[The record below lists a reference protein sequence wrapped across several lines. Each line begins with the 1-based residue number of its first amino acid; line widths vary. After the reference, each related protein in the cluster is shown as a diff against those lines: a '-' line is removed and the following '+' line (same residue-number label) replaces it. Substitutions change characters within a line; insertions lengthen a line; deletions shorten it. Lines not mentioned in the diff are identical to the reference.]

1 MSIIGEAIL
10 TASVELLVYKLASV
24 GIRLFPRQDQIR
36 ADLMKWKAMLLKIK
50 AVLADAEEKK
60 RTDEIVKLW
69 LGELQNLAFDVED
82 LLDEFQTEAFRRKLL
97 LGNGD
102 PAAAQDQPSSSR
114 TRTSEFRKLILTCST
129 TFTLQS
135 IQFDFALMSK
145 IKGINDRFQE
155 ILTEKDLLNLKESSA
170 GRSRKGRQ
178 RLPTTSL
185 VNEAKVFG
193 REAEKKE
200 IVELLLRDD
209 LRNDGEF
216 SVIPIIGMGG
226 LGKTT
231 LAQLVYN
238 DARVQGHFDLK
249 AWTCVSDDFDVIRLT
264 KTILRSITKQT
275 TDDSDLNLL
284 QEELKKKLSQKKF
297 LLVLDDVWNENYN
310 GWDRLRLPFEAG
322 APGSKIIVTA
332 RNQGVAAIM
341 GTAPAYQLKKL
352 SNDDCLSVF
361 AQHSLGTRD
370 FSSNKPLEEIGKKIV
385 IKCNGLPLAA
395 KTLGGLLRGKLDRS
409 DWEGVL
415 SCKIWDLPEERCDII
430 PALRVSYYYL
440 SAPLKQCFAYCSLF
454 PKDYEFEEEE
464 IILLWCASGFLDHKE
479 SGNPNE
485 DLGRK
490 FFQELRSRSFFQQ
503 SSNNKSRFVMHD
515 LVNDLAQ
522 WAAGDIYFTMEY
534 TSEVNKQ
541 QSFSKNLRHLSYIC
555 GKYDGVKRFEG
566 LYDIQHLRTFLRVM
580 QSNSSRGYLARSIL
594 PMLFKLQRLRVFSLH
609 GYQISELPDSISDLR
624 YLRYLNL
631 SRTGIITLPESVNT
645 LYNLHTLLL
654 EGCLRLKKLCAD
666 MGNLIKL
673 HHLNNSYTGS
683 LEEMPLGIGKL
694 TCLQTLCNFVVGK
707 DSGSGI
713 RELKLLTH
721 LRGTLNISKL
731 ENVKDIGDAKEAQLN
746 GKKNLKV
753 LRFRWTR
760 STDGLSSREAET
772 EKDVLDMLKPHENLE
787 QICIGGYGGKEFPT
801 WLGDSLFSNL
811 ATLDFQDCG
820 VCTTLPSVGQL
831 PSLKHLEVSGMSR
844 VKSLGSEFY
853 GNDSPIPFPC
863 LETLCFEDLQEWE
876 DWIPLRS
883 GQGVEGFPKLSELR
897 ISRCSKLQGTLPEC
911 LPALE
916 MLVIGGCEELSVSVT
931 SLPALCKLE
940 INGCKKVVWRS
951 ATDHLGSQNS
961 VVCRDASNQVFL
973 AGPLK
978 PRLPK
983 LEKLGINNIK
993 NETYIWKSHNELLQ
1007 DICSLKRLTIDSC
1020 PKLQSLVAEEE
1031 KDQQQQLCELSSRL
1045 EYLELNR
1052 CEGLVK
1058 LPQSSF
1064 SLSSLREIE
1073 IYNCSSLVS
1082 FPEVALPSKLKEI
1095 QIGHCDALKS
1105 LPEAWMCDTH
1115 SSLEILNIQYCCSLT
1130 YIAAVQLPSSLK
1142 KLKIWRCDN
1151 IRTLTVEEGIQ
1162 SSSGR
1167 RYTSSL
1173 LEELEIR
1180 DCPSLTCIFSQ
1191 NELPAT
1197 LESLEVGNLPS
1208 SLKSLDVYG
1217 CSKLE
1222 SIAERLDNNTSL
1234 ETIRISN
1241 CESPKIL
1248 PSGLHNLRQLRKI
1261 SIQMCGNLES
1271 IAERLDNN
1279 TSLEDIYISECEN
1292 LKILPSG
1299 LHNLHQLREI
1309 SVERCGNLVSF
1320 PEGGLPCAKVTK
1332 LCIRWCKRLEALP
1345 KGLHNLTSV
1354 QELRIGGELPS
1365 LEEDGLPTKIQSLHI
1380 RGNMEIWKSMVERGR
1395 GFHRFSS
1402 MRHLEIGGCYDD
1414 MVSFPLEDKRLG
1426 TALPLPASLTSLS
1439 ILLFSNLERLPSSI
1453 VDLQNLT
1460 ELRLH
1465 GCPKLKYFPEK
1476 GLPSSLLQLQ
1486 IWRCPL
1492 IEEKCRKDGGQ
1503 YWDLLTHIPYVKI
1516 DYKVVF

>member
-1 MSIIGEAIL
+1 MSFIGEAIL
-10 TASVELLVYKLASV
+10 TASVDLLVNKLASE
-24 GIRLFPRQDQIR
+24 GIRLFARQEQIQ
-36 ADLMKWKAMLLKIK
+36 ADLKKWKNMLVMIK

-60 RTDEIVKLW
+60 TDQSVKLW
-69 LGELQNLAFDVED
+69 LAELQNLAFDVED
-82 LLDEFQTEAFRRKLL
+82 LLDEFQTEAFGRKLL
-97 LGNGD
+97 LGNRD
-102 PAAAQDQPSSSR
+102 PAAALDQPSSSR
-114 TRTSEFRKLILTCST
+114 TRTSKFRKLIPTCCT
-129 TFTLQS
+129 TFTPQS
-135 IQFDFALMSK
+135 IQFDYTIMSK
-145 IKGINDRFQE
+145 IKEINDGFQD
-155 ILTEKDLLNLKESSA
+155 IVTQKDSLGLNVSSV
-170 GRSRKGRQ
+170 GRSKKDRKR
-178 RLPTTSL
+178 RETTSL
-185 VNEAKVFG
+185 VKEAKVYG
-193 REAEKKE
+193 REIEKKE

-226 LGKTT
+226 MGKTT

-238 DARVQGHFDLK
+238 DKQVQGHFDLK
-249 AWTCVSDDFDVIRLT
+249 VWTCVSDDFDVIRLT
-264 KTILRSITKQT
+264 KSILLSIASDQNV
-275 TDDSDLNLL
+275 DNHDLNKLH
-284 QEELKKKLSQKKF
+284 EELKKKLSGKKF

-310 GWDRLRLPFEAG
+310 DWDRLRPPFEAG

-341 GTAPAYQLKKL
+341 GTAPVYQLKKL

-370 FSSNKPLEEIGKKIV
+370 FSSNKLLEEIGKKIV

-464 IILLWCASGFLDHKE
+464 IILLWSAVGFLDHGE
-479 SGNPNE
+479 SGNPSE

-490 FFQELRSRSFFQQ
+490 FFQELRARSFFQQ
-503 SSNNKSRFVMHD
+503 SSNSISRFVMHD
-515 LVNDLAQ
+515 LVNDLAE
-522 WAAGDIYFTMEY
+522 WAAGEMYFRMEDI
-534 TSEVNKQ
+534 SEVDKQ
-541 QSFSKNLRHLSYIC
+541 QSFPRNLRHLSYIR
-555 GKYDGVKRFEG
+555 GGYDGVKRFEE
-566 LYDIQHLRTFLRVM
+566 LYDIQHLRTFLPVM
-580 QSNSSRGYLARSIL
+580 LTNSSRGYLAHSIL
-594 PMLFKLQRLRVFSLH
+594 PKLFKLRRLRVFSLC
-609 GYQISELPDSISDLR
+609 GYHISELPDSIGDLR

-631 SRTGIITLPESVNT
+631 SGTDIRTLPESVKK

-654 EGCLRLKKLCAD
+654 EGCRRLKKLCAD

-673 HHLNNSYTGS
+673 HHLDNSNTDS

-694 TCLQTLCNFVVGK
+694 TCLQTLCNFVVGE
-707 DSGSGI
+707 DSGSVI

-731 ENVKDIGDAKEAQLN
+731 ENVKDIGDAKEAQLD

-876 DWIPLRS
+876 DWIPHGS
-883 GQGVEGFPKLSELR
+883 SQGVEGFPKLRELH
-897 ISRCSKLQGTLPEC
+897 ILRCSKLQGTFPEH

-916 MLVIGGCEELSVSVT
+916 MLVIVECEELSISIAT
-931 SLPALCKLE
+931 LPALCKLE
-940 INGCKKVVWRS
+940 MDGCKKVVWRS

-961 VVCRDASNQVFL
+961 VVCRDTSNQVFL

-978 PRLPK
+978 PRIPK
-983 LEKLGINNIK
+983 LEELEIKNIE
-993 NETYIWKSHNELLQ
+993 NETYVWKSHNELLQ
-1007 DICSLKRLTIDSC
+1007 DICSLKRLTIDRC

-1180 DCPSLTCIFSQ
+1180 DCPSLTCIFSK

-1197 LESLEVGNLPS
+1197 LESLEVGNLPP
-1208 SLKSLDVYG
+1208 SLKSLYVSH

-1234 ETIRISN
+1234 EKINIYH
-1241 CESPKIL
+1241 CENLKIL

-1271 IAERLDNN
+1271 IAERLDYN
-1279 TSLEDIYISECEN
+1279 TSL
-1292 LKILPSG
+1292 
-1299 LHNLHQLREI
+1299 
-1309 SVERCGNLVSF
+1309 
-1320 PEGGLPCAKVTK
+1320 TK

>member
-1 MSIIGEAIL
+1 
-10 TASVELLVYKLASV
+10 
-24 GIRLFPRQDQIR
+24 
-36 ADLMKWKAMLLKIK
+36 
-50 AVLADAEEKK
+50 
-60 RTDEIVKLW
+60 
-69 LGELQNLAFDVED
+69 
-82 LLDEFQTEAFRRKLL
+82 
-97 LGNGD
+97 
-102 PAAAQDQPSSSR
+102 
-114 TRTSEFRKLILTCST
+114 
-129 TFTLQS
+129 
-135 IQFDFALMSK
+135 
-145 IKGINDRFQE
+145 
-155 ILTEKDLLNLKESSA
+155 
-170 GRSRKGRQ
+170 
-178 RLPTTSL
+178 
-185 VNEAKVFG
+185 
-193 REAEKKE
+193 
-200 IVELLLRDD
+200 
-209 LRNDGEF
+209 
-216 SVIPIIGMGG
+216 
-226 LGKTT
+226 
-231 LAQLVYN
+231 
-238 DARVQGHFDLK
+238 
-249 AWTCVSDDFDVIRLT
+249 
-264 KTILRSITKQT
+264 
-275 TDDSDLNLL
+275 
-284 QEELKKKLSQKKF
+284 
-297 LLVLDDVWNENYN
+297 
-310 GWDRLRLPFEAG
+310 
-322 APGSKIIVTA
+322 
-332 RNQGVAAIM
+332 
-341 GTAPAYQLKKL
+341 
-352 SNDDCLSVF
+352 
-361 AQHSLGTRD
+361 
-370 FSSNKPLEEIGKKIV
+370 
-385 IKCNGLPLAA
+385 
-395 KTLGGLLRGKLDRS
+395 
-409 DWEGVL
+409 
-415 SCKIWDLPEERCDII
+415 
-430 PALRVSYYYL
+430 
-440 SAPLKQCFAYCSLF
+440 
-454 PKDYEFEEEE
+454 
-464 IILLWCASGFLDHKE
+464 
-479 SGNPNE
+479 
-485 DLGRK
+485 
-490 FFQELRSRSFFQQ
+490 
-503 SSNNKSRFVMHD
+503 
-515 LVNDLAQ
+515 
-522 WAAGDIYFTMEY
+522 
-534 TSEVNKQ
+534 
-541 QSFSKNLRHLSYIC
+541 
-555 GKYDGVKRFEG
+555 
-566 LYDIQHLRTFLRVM
+566 
-580 QSNSSRGYLARSIL
+580 
-594 PMLFKLQRLRVFSLH
+594 
-609 GYQISELPDSISDLR
+609 
-624 YLRYLNL
+624 
-631 SRTGIITLPESVNT
+631 
-645 LYNLHTLLL
+645 
-654 EGCLRLKKLCAD
+654 

-694 TCLQTLCNFVVGK
+694 TFLQTLCNFVVGK

-731 ENVKDIGDAKEAQLN
+731 ENVKDIGDAKEAQLD

-760 STDGLSSREAET
+760 STNGLSSREAET

-787 QICIGGYGGKEFPT
+787 QFCISGYEGKQFPT
-801 WLGDSLFSNL
+801 WLGDSSFSNL
-811 ATLDFQDCG
+811 ATLNFEDCG

-883 GQGVEGFPKLSELR
+883 GQGVEGFPKLRELR

-1261 SIQMCGNLES
+1261 
-1271 IAERLDNN
+1271 
-1279 TSLEDIYISECEN
+1279 
-1292 LKILPSG
+1292 K
-1299 LHNLHQLREI
+1299 
-1309 SVERCGNLVSF
+1309 RCGNLVSF

>member
-1 MSIIGEAIL
+1 MSFIGEAIL
-10 TASVELLVYKLASV
+10 TASVDLLVSKLASE
-24 GIRLFPRQDQIR
+24 GIRLFARQEQIQ
-36 ADLMKWKAMLLKIK
+36 ADLKKWKNMLVMIK

-60 RTDEIVKLW
+60 TDQSVKLW
-69 LGELQNLAFDVED
+69 LDELQNLAFDVED

-114 TRTSEFRKLILTCST
+114 TRTSKFQKLIPTCCT
-129 TFTLQS
+129 TFTPQS
-135 IQFDFALMSK
+135 IQFDYAIMSK
-145 IKGINDRFQE
+145 IKEINDRFQD
-155 ILTEKDLLNLKESSA
+155 IVTQKDSLGLNVSSA
-170 GRSRKGRQ
+170 GRSRKDRQ

-185 VNEAKVFG
+185 VIEAKVYG
-193 REAEKKE
+193 RETEKNE

-310 GWDRLRLPFEAG
+310 DWVDMSRPFEAG

-332 RNQGVAAIM
+332 RNQEVAAIM
-341 GTAPAYQLKKL
+341 GTARAYHLKKL

-370 FSSNKPLEEIGKKIV
+370 FSSNKSLEEIGKKIV

-515 LVNDLAQ
+515 LVNDLAH
-522 WAAGDIYFTMEY
+522 WAAGEMYFTMEY

-541 QSFSKNLRHLSYIC
+541 QSFSKNLRHLSYIGGAC
-555 GKYDGVKRFEG
+555 DGVKRFEG
-566 LYDIQHLRTFLRVM
+566 LYDIQHLRTFLPVM
-580 QSNSSRGYLARSIL
+580 LTNSSRGYLGHSIL
-594 PMLFKLQRLRVFSLH
+594 PKLFKLQRLRVFSLR
-609 GYQISELPDSISDLR
+609 GYHISELPDSVGDLR
-624 YLRYLNL
+624 YLRHLNL
-631 SRTGIITLPESVNT
+631 SGTEIKTLPESVSK

-654 EGCLRLKKLCAD
+654 EDCRRLKKLCAAT
-666 MGNLIKL
+666 GNLIKL
-673 HHLNNSYTGS
+673 HHLNNSNTDS
-683 LEEMPLGIGKL
+683 LEEMPVGIGKL
-694 TCLQTLCNFVVGK
+694 TCLQTLSNFAVGK
-707 DSGSGI
+707 DNGSGL
-713 RELKLLTH
+713 RELKSLIH
-721 LRGTLNISKL
+721 LQGTLKISNL
-731 ENVKDIGDAKEAQLN
+731 GNVKDIGDAKEARLD

-753 LRFRWTR
+753 LKFRWTR
-760 STDGLSSREAET
+760 STNGLSSREAET

-787 QICIGGYGGKEFPT
+787 QFCISGYGGTKFPT
-801 WLGDSLFSNL
+801 WLGDSSFSNL
-811 ATLDFQDCG
+811 VTLKFEDCG

-831 PSLKHLEVSGMSR
+831 SFLKHLAVRGMSR

-853 GNDSPIPFPC
+853 GNDSQIPFTC
-863 LETLCFEDLQEWE
+863 LETLRFENLQEWE
-876 DWIPLRS
+876 EWIPHGS
-883 GQGVEGFPKLSELR
+883 SQGVERFPKLRELH
-897 ISRCSKLQGTLPEC
+897 ILRCSKLQGTFPEH

-916 MLVIGGCEELSVSVT
+916 MLVIQQCEELSISIR
-931 SLPALCKLE
+931 SLPALCKLV
-940 INGCKKVVWRS
+940 IRGCKKVVWRS

-961 VVCRDASNQVFL
+961 VVCRDTSNQVFL

-978 PRLPK
+978 PRIPK
-983 LEKLGINNIK
+983 LEELEIKNIK
-993 NETYIWKSHNELLQ
+993 NETHIWKSHNELLQ
-1007 DICSLKRLTIDSC
+1007 DICSLKRLTIRRC
-1020 PKLQSLVAEEE
+1020 PKIQSLVAEEE
-1031 KDQQQQLCELSSRL
+1031 KDQQQQLRELSCRL
-1045 EYLELNR
+1045 ECLRLRE

-1064 SLSSLREIE
+1064 SLSSLREID
-1073 IYNCSSLVS
+1073 IYKCSSLVS
-1082 FPEVALPSKLKEI
+1082 FPEVALPSKLKKI
-1095 QIGHCDALKS
+1095 LIGECDALKS
-1105 LPEAWMCDTH
+1105 LPEAWMCDTN
-1115 SSLEILNIQYCCSLT
+1115 SSLEILYIEYCHSLT

-1142 KLKIWRCDN
+1142 KLMIWCCDN

-1162 SSSGR
+1162 SSRSSSNR

-1173 LEELEIR
+1173 LEKLEIR
-1180 DCPSLTCIFSQ
+1180 DCPSLTCIFSK

-1197 LESLEVGNLPS
+1197 LESLEVGNLPP
-1208 SLKSLDVYG
+1208 SLKSLRVYG

-1234 ETIRISN
+1234 ETISVDD
-1241 CESPKIL
+1241 CENLKNL
-1248 PSGLHNLRQLRKI
+1248 PSGLHNLRQLRGI
-1261 SIQMCGNLES
+1261 TIRS
-1271 IAERLDNN
+1271 
-1279 TSLEDIYISECEN
+1279 
-1292 LKILPSG
+1292 
-1299 LHNLHQLREI
+1299 
-1309 SVERCGNLVSF
+1309 CGNLVSF
-1320 PEGGLPCAKVTK
+1320 PEGGLPCAKLRRLTISD
-1332 LCIRWCKRLEALP
+1332 CERLEALP
-1345 KGLHNLTSV
+1345 KGLHNLTSL
-1354 QELRIGGELPS
+1354 QKLTIRRGGELPS
-1365 LEEDGLPTKIQSLHI
+1365 LEEDGLPTNLQSLCI
-1380 RGNMEIWKSMVERGR
+1380 WGNMEIWKSMIERGW

-1402 MRHLEIGGCYDD
+1402 LRELIIQGCDD
-1414 MVSFPLEDKRLG
+1414 DTVMVSFPLEDKRLG
-1426 TALPLPASLTSLS
+1426 TALPLPASLTSLW
-1439 ILLFSNLERLPSSI
+1439 IQDFPNLERLSSSI

-1460 ELRLH
+1460 HLYLYD
-1465 GCPKLKYFPEK
+1465 CPKFKYFPEK

-1486 IWRCPL
+1486 IWSCPL

-1503 YWDLLTHIPYVKI
+1503 YWDLLTHIPSVAI
-1516 DYKVVF
+1516 DDKLIFDD

>member
-36 ADLMKWKAMLLKIK
+36 ADLMKWKTMLLKVK

-60 RTDEIVKLW
+60 TDEIVKLW

-82 LLDEFQTEAFRRKLL
+82 LLDEFQTGAFRRKVL

-114 TRTSEFRKLILTCST
+114 TRTSKFQKLIPTCCT
-129 TFTLQS
+129 TFTPQS
-135 IQFDFALMSK
+135 IQFDYAIMSK
-145 IKGINDRFQE
+145 IKEINYRFQD
-155 ILTEKDLLNLKESSA
+155 IVTQKDSLGLNVSSA
-170 GRSRKGRQ
+170 GRSRKDRQ

-185 VNEAKVFG
+185 VTEAKVYG
-193 REAEKKE
+193 RETEKNE

-310 GWDRLRLPFEAG
+310 DWVDMSRPFEAG

-332 RNQGVAAIM
+332 RNQEVAAIM
-341 GTAPAYQLKKL
+341 GTARAYHLKKL

-361 AQHSLGTRD
+361 AQHSLGARD
-370 FSSNKPLEEIGKKIV
+370 ISSNKSLEEIGKKIV

-409 DWEGVL
+409 HWEGVL

-464 IILLWCASGFLDHKE
+464 IILLWCASGFLDHGE
-479 SGNPNE
+479 SGNPSE

-503 SSNNKSRFVMHD
+503 SSNSISRFVMHD
-515 LVNDLAQ
+515 LINDLAQ
-522 WAAGDIYFTMEY
+522 WAAGEMYFRMEY
-534 TSEVNKQ
+534 ISEVDKQ
-541 QSFSKNLRHLSYIC
+541 QSFPRNLRHLSYIR
-555 GKYDGVKRFEG
+555 GDYDGVKRFEE
-566 LYDIQHLRTFLRVM
+566 LYDIQHLRTLLPVTLL
-580 QSNSSRGYLARSIL
+580 SSRPGYLAHSIL
-594 PMLFKLQRLRVFSLH
+594 PKLFKLQRLRVFSLR
-609 GYQISELPDSISDLR
+609 GYHISELPDSIGDLR

-631 SRTGIITLPESVNT
+631 SLTEIRTLPESVNK

-654 EGCLRLKKLCAD
+654 EGCRRLKKLCAD

-673 HHLNNSYTGS
+673 HHLDNSKTDS

-694 TCLQTLCNFVVGK
+694 TFLQTLCNFVVGK

-731 ENVKDIGDAKEAQLN
+731 ENVKDIGDAKEAQLD

-753 LRFRWTR
+753 LKFQWTQ
-760 STDGLSSREAET
+760 STNGLSSREAET
-772 EKDVLDMLKPHENLE
+772 EKDVLVMLKPHENLE
-787 QICIGGYGGKEFPT
+787 QFCISGYEGKQFPT
-801 WLGDSLFSNL
+801 WLGDSSFSNL
-811 ATLDFQDCG
+811 ATLNFEDCS

-831 PSLKHLEVSGMSR
+831 PSLKHLAVRGMSR

-863 LETLCFEDLQEWE
+863 LETLRFENMQEWE
-876 DWIPLRS
+876 DWIPLRT
-883 GQGVEGFPKLSELR
+883 GQGVEWFPKLRELH
-897 ISRCSKLQGTLPEC
+897 IIRCSKLQGTFPEH

-916 MLVIGGCEELSVSVT
+916 MLAIEGCEELLVSVA
-931 SLPALCKLE
+931 SLPALCKFE
-940 INGCKKVVWRS
+940 IGGCKKVVWRS

-961 VVCRDASNQVFL
+961 VVCRDTSNQVFFTE
-973 AGPLK
+973 PLK
-978 PRLPK
+978 PRIPK
-983 LEKLGINNIK
+983 LEELGINNMK
-993 NETYIWKSHNELLQ
+993 NETHIWKSHNELLQ
-1007 DICSLKRLTIDSC
+1007 DICSLKRLTIRRC
-1020 PKLQSLVAEEE
+1020 PKIQSLVAEEE
-1031 KDQQQQLCELSSRL
+1031 KDQQQQLCELSCRL
-1045 EYLELNR
+1045 EYLRLSE
-1052 CEGLVK
+1052 CKGLVK
-1058 LPQSSF
+1058 LPQSSL

-1073 IYNCSSLVS
+1073 ICDCHSLVS
-1082 FPEVALPSKLKEI
+1082 FPEVALPSKLRKIEI
-1095 QIGHCDALKS
+1095 RYCDALKS
-1105 LPEAWMCDTH
+1105 LPEAWMCDTN
-1115 SSLEILNIQYCCSLT
+1115 SSLEILNIEGCRSLT

-1142 KLKIWRCDN
+1142 KLQICRCDN

-1162 SSSGR
+1162 CSSGR
-1167 RYTSSL
+1167 RYTSSF
-1173 LEELEIR
+1173 LEELHIYCC
-1180 DCPSLTCIFSQ
+1180 DSLTCIFSK

-1197 LESLEVGNLPS
+1197 LESLEVGNLPP
-1208 SLKSLDVYG
+1208 SLKSIRVGG

-1234 ETIRISN
+1234 ETI
-1241 CESPKIL
+1241 
-1248 PSGLHNLRQLRKI
+1248 
-1261 SIQMCGNLES
+1261 SIDSC
-1271 IAERLDNN
+1271 
-1279 TSLEDIYISECEN
+1279 
-1292 LKILPSG
+1292 K
-1299 LHNLHQLREI
+1299 
-1309 SVERCGNLVSF
+1309 NLVSF
-1320 PEGGLPCAKVTK
+1320 PEGGLPCAKLRT
-1332 LCIRWCKRLEALP
+1332 LAISNCKRLEALP
-1345 KGLHNLTSV
+1345 KGLHNLTSL
-1354 QELRIGGELPS
+1354 QQLTIGIGGALPS
-1365 LEEDGLPTKIQSLHI
+1365 LEEEDDLPTNLQSLNI
-1380 RGNMEIWKSMVERGR
+1380 WGNMEIWKSMIERGR

-1402 MRHLEIGGCYDD
+1402 LRRLTISRCDDD

-1426 TALPLPASLTSLS
+1426 TTLPLPASLTSLGIS
-1439 ILLFSNLERLPSSI
+1439 NFPNLERLSSSI

-1460 ELRLH
+1460 ELYLAD
-1465 GCPKLKYFPEK
+1465 CPKLKYFPEK
-1476 GLPSSLLQLQ
+1476 GLPSSLLRLY
-1486 IWRCPL
+1486 IVGCPL

-1503 YWDLLTHIPYVKI
+1503 YWLETHIPVVLI
-1516 DYKVVF
+1516 DWKSVFGD

>member
-10 TASVELLVYKLASV
+10 TASVDLLVNKLASE
-24 GIRLFPRQDQIR
+24 GILFFARQEQIQ
-36 ADLMKWKAMLLKIK
+36 ADLMKWANMLEMIK
-50 AVLADAEEKK
+50 AVLDDAEEKK
-60 RTDEIVKLW
+60 TTNQFVKKW
-69 LGELQNLAFDVED
+69 LGKLQNFAYDVED
-82 LLDEFQTEAFRRKLL
+82 LLDEFQTEAFRRRLL

-114 TRTSEFRKLILTCST
+114 TRTSKFRKLIPTCCT
-129 TFTLQS
+129 TFTPQS
-135 IQFDFALMSK
+135 IQFDYALMSK
-145 IKGINDRFQE
+145 IKEINGRFQE
-155 ILTEKDLLNLKESSA
+155 IVTQKDLLDLKESST
-170 GRSRKGRQ
+170 GGSKKDRQ

-310 GWDRLRLPFEAG
+310 GWDRLRPPFEAG
-322 APGSKIIVTA
+322 APGSKIIVTT

-370 FSSNKPLEEIGKKIV
+370 FSSNKSLEEIGKKIV

-415 SCKIWDLPEERCDII
+415 SCMIWNLPEERCDII

-464 IILLWCASGFLDHKE
+464 IILLWYASGFLDHKE

-485 DLGRK
+485 DLGRM

-515 LVNDLAQ
+515 LVNELAH
-522 WAAGDIYFTMEY
+522 WAAGEMYFTMEY
-534 TSEVNKQ
+534 NSEVNKQ
-541 QSFSKNLRHLSYIC
+541 QSFSKNLRHLSYIRGYC
-555 GKYDGVKRFEG
+555 DRVQRFED
-566 LYDIQHLRTFLRVM
+566 LHDIHHLRTFLPVTL
-580 QSNSSRGYLARSIL
+580 SNSSRGFLARSIL
-594 PMLFKLQRLRVFSLH
+594 PKLFKLQRLRVFSLR
-609 GYQISELPDSISDLR
+609 GYCIYELTDSIGDLR

-631 SRTGIITLPESVNT
+631 SGTGIITLPESVNK

-654 EGCLRLKKLCAD
+654 EGCRRLKKLCAD

-673 HHLNNSYTGS
+673 HHLNNSNTDS

-721 LRGTLNISKL
+721 LRGPLNISKL
-731 ENVKDIGDAKEAQLN
+731 ENVKDIGDAKEAQLD

-753 LRFRWTR
+753 LTFRWTR
-760 STDGLSSREAET
+760 STNGLPSREAET
-772 EKDVLDMLKPHENLE
+772 EKDVVDMLKPHENLE
-787 QICIGGYGGKEFPT
+787 QFCISGYGGKEFPT
-801 WLGDSLFSNL
+801 WLGDSSFSNL
-811 ATLDFQDCG
+811 ATLTFEVCG
-820 VCTTLPSVGQL
+820 MCTTLPSVGQL
-831 PSLKHLEVSGMSR
+831 PSLKHLEVRGMSR

-853 GNDSPIPFPC
+853 GNDSLIPFPC
-863 LETLCFEDLQEWE
+863 LESLRFVDMQEWE

-883 GQGVEGFPKLSELR
+883 GQGVEGFPKLRELR
-897 ISRCSKLQGTLPEC
+897 ISRCSKLRGTVPEY

-916 MLVIGGCEELSVSVT
+916 MLVIGECEELSVSVT
-931 SLPALCKLE
+931 SLPALCKME
-940 INGCKKVVWRS
+940 IGGCKKVVWRS

-961 VVCRDASNQVFL
+961 VVCRDTSNEVFL

-978 PRLPK
+978 PRIPK
-983 LEKLGINNIK
+983 LEELEINNIQ
-993 NETYIWKSHNELLQ
+993 NETCIWKSHNQLLQ
-1007 DICSLKRLTIDSC
+1007 DICSLKRLAITSC

-1031 KDQQQQLCELSSRL
+1031 KDQQQQLCELSCRL
-1045 EYLELNR
+1045 EYLRLSN

-1073 IYNCSSLVS
+1073 IQGCSSLVS
-1082 FPEVALPSKLKEI
+1082 FPEVALPSKLKKI
-1095 QIGHCDALKS
+1095 QIRHCDALKS
-1105 LPEAWMCDTH
+1105 LPEAWMCDTN
-1115 SSLEILNIQYCCSLT
+1115 SSLEILNIEGCRSLT
-1130 YIAAVQLPSSLK
+1130 YIAAVQLPSRLK
-1142 KLKIWRCDN
+1142 KLEISRCDN
-1151 IRTLTVEEGIQ
+1151 IRTLTVEEGIH
-1162 SSSGR
+1162 SSSSSR

-1173 LEELEIR
+1173 LEHLEIWH
-1180 DCPSLTCIFSQ
+1180 CPSLTCIFSK

-1197 LESLEVGNLPS
+1197 LESLEVGNLPP
-1208 SLKSLDVYG
+1208 SLKSLRVYG

-1234 ETIRISN
+1234 EEIDIS
-1241 CESPKIL
+1241 
-1248 PSGLHNLRQLRKI
+1248 R
-1261 SIQMCGNLES
+1261 
-1271 IAERLDNN
+1271 
-1279 TSLEDIYISECEN
+1279 CEN

-1299 LHNLHQLREI
+1299 LHNLRQLQEI
-1309 SVERCGNLVSF
+1309 WIKRCGNLVSF
-1320 PEGGLPCAKVTK
+1320 PEGGLPCAKLTR
-1332 LCIRWCKRLEALP
+1332 LTIFDCKRLEALP
-1345 KGLHNLTSV
+1345 KGLHNLTSL
-1354 QELRIGGELPS
+1354 QQLTIGGELPS
-1365 LEEDGLPTKIQSLHI
+1365 LEEDGLPTNLHSLHI
-1380 RGNMEIWKSMVERGR
+1380 QGNMEIWKSMIERGR

-1402 MRHLEIGGCYDD
+1402 LRHLTISGCDDD

-1439 ILLFSNLERLPSSI
+1439 ISKFPNLERLSSSV

-1460 ELRLH
+1460 ELHLYHCR
-1465 GCPKLKYFPEK
+1465 KLKYFPKK
-1476 GLPSSLLQLQ
+1476 GLPSSLLQLWIQ
-1486 IWRCPL
+1486 GCPL
-1492 IEEKCRKDGGQ
+1492 IGEKCRKDGGQ
-1503 YWDLLTHIPYVKI
+1503 YWDLLTHIPYVEI
-1516 DYKVVF
+1516 VG